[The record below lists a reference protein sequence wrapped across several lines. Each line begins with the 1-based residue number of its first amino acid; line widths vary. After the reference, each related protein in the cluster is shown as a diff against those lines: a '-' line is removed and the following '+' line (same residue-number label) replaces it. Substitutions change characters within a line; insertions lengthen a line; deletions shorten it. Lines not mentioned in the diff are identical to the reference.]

1 MALSDFDRNLI
12 ERCMQKQAVA
22 WEEFVDRFGGLVS
35 FIVQTTCKA
44 RNFNLDPM
52 THDDLVQEVFVRIL
66 SENFVVLRRFR
77 GNCSLASYLT
87 VIARRVTVKA
97 LLTKYMTVEKTN
109 ASEEDLSETNEEPV
123 EAIIENM
130 DEILYLIS
138 HLPERDAKIVR
149 MYHLE
154 QKSYAEI
161 AAVMGIPE
169 NSVGPIL
176 SRARDVMRQN
186 G

>member
-1 MALSDFDRNLI
+1 MALSDFDRSLI
-12 ERCMQKQAVA
+12 ERCMQKQASA

-35 FIVQTTCKA
+35 FVVQSTCKV
-44 RNFNLDPM
+44 RNFHLDPM
-52 THDDLVQEVFVRIL
+52 IHADLVQEVFLRIL

-97 LLTKYMTVEKTN
+97 LLMKYVTVEKTN
-109 ASEEDLSETNEEPV
+109 ASVEELNVSAKEST

-138 HLPERDAKIVR
+138 HLPEREAKIIR
-149 MYHLE
+149 LYHLE
-154 QKSYAEI
+154 QKSYSEI
-161 AAVMGIPE
+161 ASIMGISE

-176 SRARDVMRQN
+176 SRAREMMRQN